1 MVKKWIVMSV
11 IILCIVGL
19 CVGENLYIQDSFT
32 FLRENLVQIQESL
45 SVDTKNI
52 NTQENILALENLHTE
67 WRKRAK
73 VLKTLVWHTGMKE
86 VEINLSRIL
95 TYTEQND
102 YKEAVVELNALL
114 DFSDHYMNDFTIN
127 LENILCKLPSF

>member
-32 FLRENLVQIQESL
+32 FLKENLVQIQESL
-45 SVDTKNI
+45 SVDSENI

-95 TYTEQND
+95 TYTKQND
-102 YKEAVVELNALL
+102 YKEAEVELNALL
-114 DFSDHYMNDFTIN
+114 DFSEHYMNDFTIN

>member
-32 FLRENLVQIQESL
+32 FLKENLVQIQESL
-45 SVDTKNI
+45 SVDTENI

-86 VEINLSRIL
+86 VEINLNPPLKLLLSSLSKEIL
-95 TYTEQND
+95 LSPQNSFI
-102 YKEAVVELNALL
+102 LSNIF
-114 DFSDHYMNDFTIN
+114 FSYSIV
-127 LENILCKLPSF
+127 IAKK

>member
-45 SVDTKNI
+45 SVDTENI
-52 NTQENILALENLHTE
+52 NTQ
-67 WRKRAK
+67 
-73 VLKTLVWHTGMKE
+73 
-86 VEINLSRIL
+86 
-95 TYTEQND
+95 
-102 YKEAVVELNALL
+102 
-114 DFSDHYMNDFTIN
+114 
-127 LENILCKLPSF
+127 

>member
-32 FLRENLVQIQESL
+32 FLKENLVQIQENL
-45 SVDTKNI
+45 SVDTENI

-95 TYTEQND
+95 TYTKQND
-102 YKEAVVELNALL
+102 YKEAEVELNALL

>member
-32 FLRENLVQIQESL
+32 FLKENLVQIQESL
-45 SVDTKNI
+45 SVDTENI

-95 TYTEQND
+95 TYTKQND
-102 YKEAVVELNALL
+102 YKEAEVELNALL